1 MTFGADTELALRAAA
16 DLVNSETSDTGDVL
30 VSREQLVRFLDDF
43 RWSGARRGD
52 DDELERVRELRPRLR
67 AWWDLDERALVDAV
81 NATLLEAGALP
92 QLVDHDGLGWHFHA
106 VPNDAPLAVR
116 MLVEAAMAFTDV
128 VRAGELDRLKR
139 CAGEDCDNVV
149 VDLSR
154 NRSRRFCEDGCGNR
168 EHVRA
173 YRDRQRAEG

>member
-16 DLVNSETSDTGDVL
+16 DLVNSETSGDGDVL
-30 VSREQLVRFLDDF
+30 TSREQLVRYLDDF
-43 RWSGARRGD
+43 RWSGNRRGD
-52 DDELERVRELRPRLR
+52 DDELVRVRALRPRLR
-67 AWWDLDERALVDAV
+67 TWWDLDEGDLVDAV
-81 NATLLEAGALP
+81 NQTLAEEHALP

-106 VPNDAPLAVR
+106 VPSDAPLDQR

-173 YRDRQRAEG
+173 YRDRQRTD